1 MYVARLALQ
10 DFRSWSELE
19 LPLESGPNAF
29 VGPNGHG
36 KTNLVEAIDY
46 VATLASH
53 RVAHDG
59 PLVRVGADQAIVR
72 TEAIRDGR
80 SALLEVEI
88 NPGKSNRARINRSP
102 LARAREM
109 LGTLRTV
116 LFTPDDLTL
125 VKGDP
130 GDRRGFLDALM
141 VLRSPRLAGER
152 SDYDRILRQRNT
164 LLKSAGRNRHANLPT
179 LDIWDEHLARSG
191 GVIMDARRRL
201 LEDLAPH
208 LEKAYLTVAA
218 SAAQDRQLAQAAY
231 RPCFDIAAVAA
242 NPESLSAAISE
253 QLQHKRAEE
262 LDRGISL
269 IGPHR
274 DDITLSLGQLPAK
287 GYASHGESWS
297 LALALKLA
305 AFDLLRAEGD
315 DPILILDDV
324 FAELDRDRRSAL
336 AAQVADAEQVLV
348 TAAVDDDVP
357 DELSATF
364 YRVTDGRVHHD

>member
-10 DFRSWSELE
+10 DFRSWSELD
-19 LPLESGPNAF
+19 LPLVSGPNAF

-36 KTNLVEAIDY
+36 KTNLIEAIDY
-46 VATLASH
+46 IATLASH

-59 PLVRVGADQAIVR
+59 PLVRAGADQAIVR

-102 LARAREM
+102 LPRAREM

-164 LLKSAGRNRHANLPT
+164 LLKSAGRNKHANLPT
-179 LDIWDEHLARSG
+179 LDIWDDHLARSG

-201 LEDLAPH
+201 LDDLAPH

-218 SAAQDRQLAQAAY
+218 SATQDRQSARVAY
-231 RPCFDIAAVAA
+231 RPSFDTGGVEV
-242 NPESLSAAISE
+242 NPETLATAISE
-253 QLQHKRAEE
+253 QLQHKRGDE

-274 DDITLSLGQLPAK
+274 DDMTLTLGQLPAK

-336 AAQVADAEQVLV
+336 ASQVADAEQVLV

-357 DELSATF
+357 DELAATF
-364 YRVTDGRVHHD
+364 YRVIQGQVHRD